1 MNHLHEDPPKA
12 KTFRRASKIK
22 ENSSDTKRLMDA
34 LNDPRNQKRINI
46 KVINNLK
53 NL

>member
-1 MNHLHEDPPKA
+1 MTHLYDDLPKA
-12 KTFRRASKIK
+12 KAFRRAGKMRESIQDAKI
-22 ENSSDTKRLMDA
+22 LAAA

-53 NL
+53 NI